1 MDPKRFDALT
11 RSLVT
16 ALDRRRAI
24 QAGLAGLLSGA
35 AAARGLAGAEATD
48 KKTCSPD
55 ECTGD
60 ATCQK
65 QGGPDCVCLLPEAGA
80 ETDKP
85 AKGTCGKRGP
95 ATCSPKACE
104 PGAAGDEFC
113 QTHGGDGC
121 VCVRD
126 EAQGSLSGTP
136 ATGTCGTGG
145 GPVTCLAVDCAGDEE
160 CAQGVPGGCVCQ
172 DGTCGPPCEPRT
184 CAEIG
189 ADCGVQPD
197 GCDGTIDCGT
207 CRTNFFC
214 DNGRCRPD
222 ICVPQ
227 TREEAC
233 AGVQCGTA
241 EDGCRG
247 GQTYTCGTCPKDE
260 RCLGNRCVPDKDKR
274 CPGKGLAGQPCT
286 GKCRCKNGRRCHNG
300 RCCEPIGDG
309 SVHCNSDS
317 DCCPGLTCARKAG
330 GRHKTCLRKPIGR
343 ATIPEAD
350 ITAW

>member
-35 AAARGLAGAEATD
+35 VAARGLAGAEATD

-65 QGGPDCVCLLPEAGA
+65 QGGPDCVCNKDEAGA
-80 ETDKP
+80 ETNKP
-85 AKGTCGKRGP
+85 AKGTCGARGP
-95 ATCSPKACE
+95 VTCSPKACE
-104 PGAAGDEFC
+104 PGAAGDGFC

-145 GPVTCLAVDCAGDEE
+145 GPVTCLVVGCMDDTD

-172 DGTCGPPCEPRT
+172 DGTCGTPDCEPRT

-197 GCDGTIDCGT
+197 GCGGTVNCGT
-207 CRTNFFC
+207 CEPGFRC
-214 DNGRCRPD
+214 DNGMCREKPCRRD
-222 ICVPQ
+222 TQEGGLPRPGVRHGLGQLRRRVHLRPLPEGRAVPRQ
-227 TREEAC
+227 PLR
-233 AGVQCGTA
+233 
-241 EDGCRG
+241 
-247 GQTYTCGTCPKDE
+247 
-260 RCLGNRCVPDKDKR
+260 
-274 CPGKGLAGQPCT
+274 AGQGQAVP
-286 GKCRCKNGRRCHNG
+286 GQGAGRAALQRQVQVQERPAVQQRPLLRAG
-300 RCCEPIGDG
+300 RGRVG
-309 SVHCNSDS
+309 ALQQRQRLL
-317 DCCPGLTCARKAG
+317 PGLTCARKAG

-343 ATIPEAD
+343 ATISEAD